1 MDKNTFF
8 REATLR
14 ICGNLEIEKALF
26 DLLHYLKDII
36 PASML
41 FLQKYEADFNSIR
54 TFAQADLEGY
64 RKLNLLTPI
73 SKPSIKIAKSTPKD
87 QDIWLIKNTSEFS
100 ISRDMYELFHIE
112 TSSLIIL
119 MIRSEGIHLGTLVLA
134 TTGNPRF
141 SEEHLEFVHLL
152 KEPLMIAMSN
162 TLKHRELL
170 QLKNLLADD
179 NRFLHRELKRISGD
193 EIIGLNLGLKEVM
206 DKVKQVANIE
216 SPVLLLGETGVG
228 KDVIANAI
236 HESSSRSKGPFINV
250 NCGAIPDSLIDSE
263 LFGHEKGAFTG
274 AISQKRGRFE
284 RAEHG
289 TVFLD
294 EIGELP
300 LQAQVRLLRVIQSR
314 TLERVGGSETISLDI
329 RIIAATNRN
338 LEQMVADKE
347 FREDLW
353 FRLNVFPIT
362 IPPLRSRKEDIP
374 ELVQYFIEL
383 QSKEL
388 SLPKIPT
395 LTENSIERLSAY
407 TWPGNVREL
416 QNIIER
422 ELILNPSG
430 PLSFKSFMQ
439 KEESFG
445 DQPDPLMANDSDNTL
460 NLDELITSHI
470 EKVLHKTKGRIHGKE
485 GAAMLLGVNA
495 STLINRMKKLGI
507 KYKKSEL
514 YTTNK

>member
-1 MDKNTFF
+1 MDRDTFF

-26 DLLHYLKDII
+26 DLLQYLKDFM

-41 FLQKYEADFNSIR
+41 FLQNFEPDYNSIR

-73 SKPSIKIAKSTPKD
+73 SKPSVEIAKSTPSD

-100 ISRDMYELFHIE
+100 ITRDMYKLYKIK
-112 TSSLIIL
+112 TSSLILL
-119 MIRSEGIHLGTLVLA
+119 MLRSEGKNLGTLVLA
-134 TTGNPRF
+134 TTGSQRF
-141 SEEHLEFVHLL
+141 TEEHLGWVLLL
-152 KEPLMIAMSN
+152 KDPLIIAMSN
-162 TLKHRELL
+162 TLKHREVL
-170 QLKNLLADD
+170 QLKNLLAEDI
-179 NRFLHRELKRISGD
+179 RFLRGELRRISGE
-193 EIIGLNLGLKEVM
+193 EIIGLNLGLREVM
-206 DKVKQVANIE
+206 DQVKQVAGIE

-228 KDVIANAI
+228 KDVVANAI
-236 HESSSRSKGPFINV
+236 HDSSPRCNGPFITV

-274 AISQKRGRFE
+274 AVSQKRGRFE

-289 TVFLD
+289 TIFLD

-300 LQAQVRLLRVIQSR
+300 LQAQVRLLRVIQDR
-314 TLERVGGSETISLDI
+314 TLERVGGTETISLDI
-329 RIIAATNRN
+329 RIIAATNRD
-338 LEQMVADKE
+338 LERMVADKE

-374 ELVQYFIEL
+374 ELVQHFIEVK
-383 QSKEL
+383 SKEL

-395 LTENSIERLSAY
+395 LKENSIERLSSY
-407 TWPGNVREL
+407 EWPGNVREL

-430 PLSFKSFMQ
+430 PLSFSSFQ
-439 KEESFG
+439 PKEERYE
-445 DQPDPLMANDSDNTL
+445 DQPDSLIAGDSSPTL
-460 NLDELITSHI
+460 NLNEIIIAHI
-470 EKVLHKTKGRIHGKE
+470 EKVLKKTKGKIHGKH
-485 GAAMLLGVNA
+485 GAAELLGINA

-507 KYKKSEL
+507 KYKKSEI
-514 YTTNK
+514 YG